1 MEFGESLT
9 GRMPRYREDEPAG
22 LRQDIIDELKDHL
35 AAGLQRELLRG
46 GDPATAHARA
56 LEQFGDPAAVA
67 RQLWLDAMRGR
78 IMAQRVLIGTCALVA
93 AASLLSVG
101 ILWQELKQAR
111 RITADQAAAQVAEA
125 SARQEE
131 TLKQL
136 RAVAESVNRLQAPN
150 LSDLHLALLDD
161 TVEQRPVVGASV
173 VITCLSEEP
182 HKRVNRTSD
191 ASGNVIFGS
200 MPPGGYQ
207 FEIARRWAA
216 GSMTTFGKLDVQPGI
231 DVNKQIV
238 CPTVP
243 PRAAEVRVRWKWP
256 ADLEKEGLVLNA
268 SFGFRGVESA
278 SGFRWKIYRDVADP
292 QGSSGVSDDS
302 RGDDSC
308 ELSQSILCG
317 PSEKVARFKMSRGL
331 LLWGISTRTNEY
343 FPSNAWLA
351 WSREPGSP
359 EFAHALEEEIENAN
373 DHGTLA
379 SVEAG
384 VYELI
389 ELLVLAPV
397 RSKDVEEGVRR
408 FNLVASARPPHHFR
422 DLEVASKAPTKLSQ
436 EAASRFSLGVS
447 AFKPIFDRPTSI
459 STIELS
465 RNFWVGDKNHF
476 EVKPGQANEWTITL
490 PDELSRVV
498 RNALKAEKTRI
509 DSSPANAEAIK
520 GDG

>member
-9 GRMPRYREDEPAG
+9 GWMPRFREDEPPG
-22 LRQDIIDELKDHL
+22 LRQDIVDELADHL
-35 AAGLQRELLRG
+35 AASLQRELLRG
-46 GDPATAHARA
+46 GDPATARART

-78 IMAQRVLIGTCALVA
+78 IMAQRILIGTCALVA
-93 AASLLSVG
+93 AASVFSVG
-101 ILWQELKQAR
+101 ILWQELLRAR
-111 RITADQAAAQVAEA
+111 RAAAEQAAAQVAEA
-125 SARQEE
+125 RAREQEM
-131 TLKQL
+131 LKQL
-136 RAVAESVNRLQAPN
+136 RAVAESVNRQRAPN
-150 LSDLHLALLDD
+150 VSDFHLTVLDE
-161 TVEQRPVVGASV
+161 TGEPRPVVGASV
-173 VITCLSEEP
+173 EVTCLTEEP
-182 HKRVNRTSD
+182 RKRVNRTSD
-191 ASGNVIFGS
+191 ASGCVVFGS
-200 MPPGGYQ
+200 LPPGKYRFTVG
-207 FEIARRWAA
+207 RRWAA
-216 GSMTTFGKLDVQPGI
+216 GSITTAGTVDVQPGI

-243 PRAAEVRVRWKWP
+243 PREAEVRVRWKWP

-278 SGFRWKIYRDVADP
+278 SGFRWKIYRDVAHP
-292 QGSSGVSDDS
+292 PGSSGVSGDS
-302 RGDDSC
+302 RGNDSC

-331 LLWGISTRTNEY
+331 LLWGISSRTNDY

-422 DLEVASKAPTKLSQ
+422 DLEVGSKAPTKLSQ

-459 STIELS
+459 STIALS